1 MAAERE
7 GSLAPEAMC
16 PHGNYV
22 IQKVVSHLSAASS
35 RVVAEELR
43 GHAVRMAKHRFGC
56 RILCRPLAGYLKA
69 QES

>member
-1 MAAERE
+1 
-7 GSLAPEAMC
+7 MC

-35 RVVAEELR
+35 RFVAEELR